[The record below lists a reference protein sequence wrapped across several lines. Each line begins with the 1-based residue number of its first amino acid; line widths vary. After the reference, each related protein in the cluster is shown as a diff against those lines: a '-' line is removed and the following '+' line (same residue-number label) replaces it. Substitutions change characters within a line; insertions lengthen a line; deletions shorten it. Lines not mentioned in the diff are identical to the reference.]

1 MRSFN
6 QARFAR
12 RAIVRL
18 NESNNVVSS
27 LIALIVR
34 AMSSK
39 NHKPAANVDRETTSD
54 HARENKRTGRMK
66 HATF

>member
-1 MRSFN
+1 MKRFD
-6 QARFAR
+6 QVRFAR
-12 RAIVRL
+12 WVIVRL
-18 NESNNVVSS
+18 NESSNYVSN
-27 LIALIVR
+27 LIAPIVR

-54 HARENKRTGRMK
+54 HARENKRTEGMK